1 MITHRGAVSLAAER
15 FWRTGHSRVLVH
27 SPQAYDAQ
35 TYELWVPLV
44 TGGTLVV
51 APAGG
56 LDIGGLGALI
66 AGAGVSAAWLTAG
79 LFAAV
84 AAECPQVLAGM
95 AQVWTGGD
103 VVSAAAIGRVLGVA
117 GHAVVVN
124 GYGPTETT
132 TFATCYALRE
142 ADEVPGTVPIGRPL
156 DNTRVYVLD
165 QFLGLVAPG
174 VTGEVYIGGEG
185 LARGYLGR
193 AGLTGERFVAC
204 PFEDGQRMY
213 RTGDLARWGP
223 GGELVFAGR
232 ADGQVKIRGFRV
244 EAGEIEAALAAHPAV
259 AQAVVIARDDQPG
272 TRRLIGYVVPAAGG
286 VADGPVLREYV
297 AGLLP
302 DYMVPAA
309 VVMLDALPVTVNG
322 KVDRAA
328 LPAPD
333 FAGQGGGREPA
344 TAAEDLWCGLFA
356 EVLGLDRVGA
366 DDSFFD
372 LGGDSIMSIQ
382 LVARARRAGAVVT
395 PRQVFEQKT
404 PAALAVAA
412 TSLAPA
418 SAGLA
423 DDGGTGVVPATPV
436 MCWVAERG
444 GLAARFSQSVVVVVP
459 PGLGLERLVAAVRAV
474 AGVHD
479 VLRARLEQ
487 PADGSW
493 RLVIGEPGTGPDP
506 AGWVRRVDVAGLDG
520 GALAAEAAA
529 QGRAAAGRL
538 DPAAGVM
545 VQAVW
550 LDAGPDVAG
559 RLVVVIHH
567 LVVDGVSWRVLVPD
581 LAVAWQAVAAGAEP
595 ALEPVPTSFRGW
607 ALWLAG
613 RARDLQV
620 AAELPAWAAILEG
633 GDPPLAGRGLDPA
646 VDTAATMRGVSAQ
659 VPAEVTAALL
669 TTVPAVFHGGIND
682 VLLAGLAV
690 AVAAWRAR
698 RGQPPGSVLVDVE
711 GHGREPGDAAAQLD
725 LSRTVGWFT
734 SIYPVRLDPGTAD
747 LAEVAGGGAAAGRAV
762 QQVKEQLRAVPGDGL
777 GYGLLRYLNPDTSAQ
792 LAALAA
798 PQIGFNYLGRF
809 GVASPGQPATTTN
822 GPGAKGWQLA
832 AEQVMGGDT
841 DADMPAAH
849 VLEAGAMVADQPGG
863 PQVTVRLSW
872 PGELLATGEVR
883 ELAGDWAAA
892 LAGIAAHAT
901 RPGAGGHTP
910 SDFPLMTLDQ
920 EEINELEA
928 DWKTAQ

>member
-1 MITHRGAVSLAAER
+1 
-15 FWRTGHSRVLVH
+15 
-27 SPQAYDAQ
+27 
-35 TYELWVPLV
+35 
-44 TGGTLVV
+44 
-51 APAGG
+51 
-56 LDIGGLGALI
+56 
-66 AGAGVSAAWLTAG
+66 
-79 LFAAV
+79 
-84 AAECPQVLAGM
+84 
-95 AQVWTGGD
+95 
-103 VVSAAAIGRVLGVA
+103 
-117 GHAVVVN
+117 
-124 GYGPTETT
+124 
-132 TFATCYALRE
+132 
-142 ADEVPGTVPIGRPL
+142 
-156 DNTRVYVLD
+156 
-165 QFLGLVAPG
+165 
-174 VTGEVYIGGEG
+174 
-185 LARGYLGR
+185 
-193 AGLTGERFVAC
+193 
-204 PFEDGQRMY
+204 
-213 RTGDLARWGP
+213 
-223 GGELVFAGR
+223 
-232 ADGQVKIRGFRV
+232 
-244 EAGEIEAALAAHPAV
+244 
-259 AQAVVIARDDQPG
+259 
-272 TRRLIGYVVPAAGG
+272 
-286 VADGPVLREYV
+286 
-297 AGLLP
+297 
-302 DYMVPAA
+302 
-309 VVMLDALPVTVNG
+309 
-322 KVDRAA
+322 
-328 LPAPD
+328 
-333 FAGQGGGREPA
+333 
-344 TAAEDLWCGLFA
+344 
-356 EVLGLDRVGA
+356 
-366 DDSFFD
+366 
-372 LGGDSIMSIQ
+372 
-382 LVARARRAGAVVT
+382 
-395 PRQVFEQKT
+395 
-404 PAALAVAA
+404 
-412 TSLAPA
+412 
-418 SAGLA
+418 
-423 DDGGTGVVPATPV
+423 

>member
-1 MITHRGAVSLAAER
+1 MPADLAVPVAVLDDAAVAQEVAALAGTPVTGAGRTGRLAAGHPAFVVYTSGSTGRPKGVVITHRGAVSLAAER

-103 VVSAAAIGRVLGVA
+103 VVSAAAIGRVLERG
-117 GHAVVVN
+117 GDAVVVN

-223 GGELVFAGR
+223 GGELVFGGR

-333 FAGQGGGREPA
+333 FAGQGGGRSRPRPRRICGA
-344 TAAEDLWCGLFA
+344 GCSPRCWGWTGSGRTTAFLTW
-356 EVLGLDRVGA
+356 
-366 DDSFFD
+366 
-372 LGGDSIMSIQ
+372 
-382 LVARARRAGAVVT
+382 
-395 PRQVFEQKT
+395 
-404 PAALAVAA
+404 AA
-412 TSLAPA
+412 TRSCRSSLWPGPGGRERWSPRGRCSSRRPRPRWPSPRPA
-418 SAGLA
+418 WHR
-423 DDGGTGVVPATPV
+423 PR
-436 MCWVAERG
+436 RG
-444 GLAARFSQSVVVVVP
+444 WPMMA
-459 PGLGLERLVAAVRAV
+459 
-474 AGVHD
+474 
-479 VLRARLEQ
+479 
-487 PADGSW
+487 
-493 RLVIGEPGTGPDP
+493 EPG
-506 AGWVRRVDVAGLDG
+506 WCRR
-520 GALAAEAAA
+520 
-529 QGRAAAGRL
+529 
-538 DPAAGVM
+538 
-545 VQAVW
+545 
-550 LDAGPDVAG
+550 
-559 RLVVVIHH
+559 
-567 LVVDGVSWRVLVPD
+567 
-581 LAVAWQAVAAGAEP
+581 
-595 ALEPVPTSFRGW
+595 
-607 ALWLAG
+607 
-613 RARDLQV
+613 
-620 AAELPAWAAILEG
+620 
-633 GDPPLAGRGLDPA
+633 
-646 VDTAATMRGVSAQ
+646 
-659 VPAEVTAALL
+659 
-669 TTVPAVFHGGIND
+669 
-682 VLLAGLAV
+682 
-690 AVAAWRAR
+690 R
-698 RGQPPGSVLVDVE
+698 R
-711 GHGREPGDAAAQLD
+711 
-725 LSRTVGWFT
+725 
-734 SIYPVRLDPGTAD
+734 
-747 LAEVAGGGAAAGRAV
+747 
-762 QQVKEQLRAVPGDGL
+762 
-777 GYGLLRYLNPDTSAQ
+777 
-792 LAALAA
+792 
-798 PQIGFNYLGRF
+798 
-809 GVASPGQPATTTN
+809 
-822 GPGAKGWQLA
+822 
-832 AEQVMGGDT
+832 
-841 DADMPAAH
+841 
-849 VLEAGAMVADQPGG
+849 
-863 PQVTVRLSW
+863 
-872 PGELLATGEVR
+872 
-883 ELAGDWAAA
+883 
-892 LAGIAAHAT
+892 
-901 RPGAGGHTP
+901 
-910 SDFPLMTLDQ
+910 
-920 EEINELEA
+920 
-928 DWKTAQ
+928 